1 MLHHAIVPN
10 FCGAMC
16 CVGSVGDWWVTQ
28 CAAPTEVF
36 FHFWKWGCMYL
47 CVFYRCIGFCI
58 SLHVCWWM
66 NVYVDLH
73 EYMNEIGAGVCVSI
87 KMCVCVFL
95 HLCVWPPVMPDG
107 TKKTQRIRMEV
118 PKVDAVFVGTGD
130 LFAAML
136 LAWTRHYPT
145 DLKVSTT
152 TSRGRLSPVTQSHVR
167 NISVMFSLSFSRWP
181 VKRLSLSCTTSYS
194 GPSPMPTVRLNP

>member
-1 MLHHAIVPN
+1 MYRFLYILACML
-10 FCGAMC
+10 MDE
-16 CVGSVGDWWVTQ
+16 CVCWFTWIHEWNWCRCV
-28 CAAPTEVF
+28 C
-36 FHFWKWGCMYL
+36 FHKDVCM
-47 CVFYRCIGFCI
+47 CVFTP
-58 SLHVCWWM
+58 
-66 NVYVDLH
+66 
-73 EYMNEIGAGVCVSI
+73 VCVT
-87 KMCVCVFL
+87 
-95 HLCVWPPVMPDG
+95 PVMPDG

-167 NISVMFSLSFSRWP
+167 NISVMFSLFSRWP